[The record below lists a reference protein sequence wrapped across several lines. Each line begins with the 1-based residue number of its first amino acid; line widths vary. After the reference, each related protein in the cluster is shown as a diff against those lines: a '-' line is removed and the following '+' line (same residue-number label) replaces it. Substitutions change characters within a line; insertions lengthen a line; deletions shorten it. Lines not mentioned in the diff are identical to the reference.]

1 MNFSIISIVIVLK
14 INNLFKIY
22 SFNKKIILKNNKF
35 IILILIQILMII
47 QINKQILNKLL
58 ISKKMMFNLKTIL
71 EK

>member
-14 INNLFKIY
+14 INNLIKIY
-22 SFNKKIILKNNKF
+22 SFNKKIILKNNKYN
-35 IILILIQILMII
+35 ILILIQILVII
-47 QINKQILNKLL
+47 QITKQILNKIM